1 MGGIPPLIVDEPALA
16 AADRSCK
23 IGGVPSTVHLICTN
37 RTTHSEGS
45 TIGVDSRKRR
55 RPDGRSSESPPREC
69 CEAKRAENRD
79 LCEAELARRSGTRTG
94 RPNSYKQTHV
104 DETVHGFHFVCP
116 TEKESRE
123 IQMGRFGLELG
134 WSTKTTRNV
143 RRRSEDTLLCTPASP
158 NRQGDGSGEKGYF
171 YGERSSSDP

>member
-55 RPDGRSSESPPREC
+55 RLDGRSSESPPRDC
-69 CEAKRAENRD
+69 CEAKRAGTVI
-79 LCEAELARRSGTRTG
+79 CAELARRSGTRTR

-104 DETVHGFHFVCP
+104 GETVHGFHFVCP
-116 TEKESRE
+116 TEKG
-123 IQMGRFGLELG
+123 I
-134 WSTKTTRNV
+134 TRNSDGTV
-143 RRRSEDTLLCTPASP
+143 WTGTWVVDKDHAERATKIGGYVALHAGKSKPAGRRLW
-158 NRQGDGSGEKGYF
+158 
-171 YGERSSSDP
+171 